1 MPKPLGGFSGLLAAL
16 ACGALLPLALA
27 PFNWWPLG
35 LVSIGG
41 WFWLLNRRAASAWA
55 LGFAYGFGK
64 FGVGVSWVYVSIH
77 DYGNAS
83 PPLAA
88 LLVLMFVAGLS
99 LFSLAQARLYAWLRI
114 ERHSDA
120 GSGPSALG
128 ERAVHPWDAQREA
141 QRRCPPS
148 EGGTPL
154 SREARST
161 GKAFRASEMPMRTT
175 GSGGSAPVANGSRFP
190 NGAAALSNAWLF
202 AAVWVAFEWV
212 LTWFLTGFPWLY
224 PGYGHLR
231 TPLANLLPVGGVSL
245 ASLGIVVT
253 ASCLVSALFDRQ
265 SAAIRAMSG
274 AVAATPWL
282 IGLALSGTQWVE
294 PRATR
299 SAALVQGNVDQAVK
313 WDRDN
318 RMPVINRYRE
328 LTEPHWGRDLILW
341 PEAAITL
348 LEHEAA
354 PWLQRWDER
363 GQASGTSLVLG
374 IPSTERTADGDHR
387 FQNAAMAIGRG
398 DGRYVK
404 RRLVPFGDYVP
415 LENAL
420 RGLIEFF
427 DLPMSRAAPGPWRQ
441 PPLALG
447 EDRAA
452 MAICYEIAYAN
463 LTRNAANQADL
474 ILAITNDTWF
484 GRSIGPLQ
492 HLQIAQARALE
503 NGRWL
508 LRAANNGITAV
519 IDHRGQVRARLPQFE
534 RGVLLGDFRIMAG
547 RTPYGRFG
555 DGWLVA
561 ICLGSLLAFAWNV
574 HMKR

>member
-1 MPKPLGGFSGLLAAL
+1 MPKLLSLLAAL
-16 ACGALLPLALA
+16 ACGALLPLTLA
-27 PFNWWPLG
+27 PFDWWPLG

-41 WFWLLNRRAASAWA
+41 WFWLLNRSAAPAWA
-55 LGFAYGFGK
+55 LGFAYGLGK

-77 DYGNAS
+77 TYGNAS

-88 LLVLMFVAGLS
+88 MLVLLFVAGLS
-99 LFSLAQARLYAWLRI
+99 LFTLAHARLYAWLRI
-114 ERHSDA
+114 EHQ
-120 GSGPSALG
+120 SG
-128 ERAVHPWDAQREA
+128 
-141 QRRCPPS
+141 
-148 EGGTPL
+148 
-154 SREARST
+154 
-161 GKAFRASEMPMRTT
+161 ASK
-175 GSGGSAPVANGSRFP
+175 G
-190 NGAAALSNAWLF
+190 GAALANAWLF
-202 AAVWVAFEWV
+202 AAIWVAFEWV

-224 PGYGHLR
+224 PGYGHLQ
-231 TPLANLLPVGGVSL
+231 TPLAGLLPVGGVSL

-253 ASCLVSALFDRQ
+253 ATFLCTALFDRHRPAVR
-265 SAAIRAMSG
+265 AAATAI
-274 AVAATPWL
+274 AVAPWL
-282 IGLALSGTQWVE
+282 AGLALSGAQWVE
-294 PRATR
+294 PQATR

-318 RMPVINRYRE
+318 RMPIINRY
-328 LTEPHWGRDLILW
+328 LDLAEPHWGQDLILW

-348 LEHEAA
+348 FEQEAA

-363 GQASGTSLVLG
+363 GQASDTSLVLG
-374 IPSTERTADGDHR
+374 IPRVEPDGDGDYR
-387 FQNAAMAIGRG
+387 FQNAAIAVGLG

-415 LENAL
+415 FEDTL

-427 DLPMSRAAPGPWRQ
+427 DLPMSRATPGPWNQ
-441 PPLALG
+441 PPLTLG

-463 LTRNAANQADL
+463 LTRTAAAEADL
-474 ILAITNDTWF
+474 ILTITNDTWF

-508 LRAANNGITAV
+508 LRAANNGVTAFV
-519 IDHRGQVRARLPQFE
+519 DHRGKVRVQLPQFE
-534 RGVLLGDFRIMAG
+534 RGVLVGSFQIMAG
-547 RTPYGRFG
+547 RTPYSHFG

-561 ICLGSLLAFAWNV
+561 ICLGSLLLFAWRARRRHWPV
-574 HMKR
+574 HPH